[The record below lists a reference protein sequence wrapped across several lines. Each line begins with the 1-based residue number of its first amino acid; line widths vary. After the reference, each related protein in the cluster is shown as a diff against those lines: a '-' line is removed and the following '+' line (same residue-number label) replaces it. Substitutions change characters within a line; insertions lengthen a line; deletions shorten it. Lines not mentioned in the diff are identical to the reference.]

1 MVVIEHNL
9 EVIKTADHVVDL
21 GPDGGNRG
29 GEIIATGTPAGV
41 GMGQKPDPVYLQ
53 DGDEI
58 VTTIAGLGSQRQL
71 VVAEG

>member
-1 MVVIEHNL
+1 MAKLLTELRQLQANL
-9 EVIKTADHVVDL
+9 SFPKKRMEKALAEALKQSRPFWADD
-21 GPDGGNRG
+21 
-29 GEIIATGTPAGV
+29 
-41 GMGQKPDPVYLQ
+41 LQ